1 MEKFHMAQELHWLML
16 SLKLTYNST
25 NKPCQSYNLNFC
37 LIYPLLPKP
46 TVMIIVKALST
57 S

>member
-25 NKPCQSYNLNFC
+25 NKPCQSYNLNFS